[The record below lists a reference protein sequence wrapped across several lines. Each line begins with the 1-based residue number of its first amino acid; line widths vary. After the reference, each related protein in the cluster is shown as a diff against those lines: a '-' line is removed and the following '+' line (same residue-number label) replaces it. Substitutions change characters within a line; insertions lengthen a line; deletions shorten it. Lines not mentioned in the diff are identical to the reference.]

1 MIPSLL
7 ALLPLT
13 ASLLPGDGV
22 DAPAA
27 VAPADLPAADLP
39 SGDRPAGDELP
50 DYSTWTQW
58 RGVAR
63 NGLVSGEGWP
73 GALTEESV
81 TQVWSVDGLGDSYAT
96 PLVAR
101 DRVFTVSTV
110 DRKEEV
116 AQAYD
121 RKTGEKLWETRW
133 EGAMKVP
140 FFAAKNGS
148 WIRSTPAY
156 DGEALY
162 VGGMRDVVVCLNA
175 SDGSVRWRVD
185 FVKEFDTALP
195 SFGLVCSPLIVG
207 DALYIQAGESIAR
220 LDKQTGETVWRS
232 TGGANR
238 GGMDSAFSS
247 PIMTTLAGR
256 EQLVVQSRSHL
267 TGMDFETG
275 EELWTQPVKA
285 FRGMN
290 ILTPQPYG
298 DAIFTSAYG
307 GRAHLYSVTAGEEG
321 LKVDEAWTARAQAYM
336 TSPVVVGSHAYLF
349 LRSNRFTCVGLEEG
363 TDGWVSGPTGD
374 EYWSL
379 VAQGNRILALA
390 NTGSLRLINGD
401 PAEYDVAGQVD
412 LVEGPSW
419 AHLAVTSPVEG
430 EAGTMLF
437 VRAQQSLHAFCWK

>member
-73 GALTEESV
+73 EALTEESV

-195 SFGLVCSPLIVG
+195 SFGLVCSPLIVA
-207 DALYIQAGESIAR
+207 DALHIQAAESIAR
-220 LDKQTGETVWRS
+220 RHKQTGQPVWRP
-232 TGGANR
+232 TAGANR

-390 NTGSLRLINGD
+390 NTGSLRLINAD

>member
-1 MIPSLL
+1 M
-7 ALLPLT
+7 
-13 ASLLPGDGV
+13 
-22 DAPAA
+22 
-27 VAPADLPAADLP
+27 
-39 SGDRPAGDELP
+39 
-50 DYSTWTQW
+50 
-58 RGVAR
+58 
-63 NGLVSGEGWP
+63 
-73 GALTEESV
+73 TEI
-81 TQVWSVDGLGDSYAT
+81 WSIKDLGDSYAT
-96 PLVAR
+96 PLVAG

-110 DRKEEV
+110 DKKQEV

-121 RKTGEKLWETRW
+121 RKTGEKVWETRW
-133 EGAMKVP
+133 DGAMKVP

-148 WIRSTPAY
+148 WIRSTPVF

-162 VGGMRDVVVCLNA
+162 IGGMRDVVVCLNA

-185 FVKEFDTALP
+185 FVKEFDAKMP

-220 LDKQTGETVWRS
+220 LDKETGETVWRS
-232 TGGANR
+232 TGGSNA

-247 PIMTTLAGR
+247 PILTTLAGR

-267 TGMDFETG
+267 SGIDPETG
-275 EELWTQPVKA
+275 NELWSQQVKA

-307 GRAHLYSVTAGEEG
+307 GRAHLYSVAKGEEG
-321 LKVDEAWTARAQAYM
+321 MEVNEAWTARAQAYM
-336 TSPVVVGSHAYLF
+336 TSPVVVGSHAFLF

-379 VAQGNRILALA
+379 VAQGKRILALA
-390 NTGSLRLINGD
+390 NTGSLRLINAD
-401 PAEYDVAGQVD
+401 PAEYDVAGELD

-419 AHLAVTSPVEG
+419 GHLAVTAPVEG
-430 EAGTMLF
+430 EAGTMIF
-437 VRAQQSLHAFCWK
+437 VRAQNSLHAFSWK

>member
-1 MIPSLL
+1 MTILALL
-7 ALLPLT
+7 ALLPLSAVPT
-13 ASLLPGDGV
+13 ATVHVPVASTP

-27 VAPADLPAADLP
+27 
-39 SGDRPAGDELP
+39 DEVK
-50 DYSTWTQW
+50 DYTVWNQW
-58 RGVAR
+58 RGAAR
-63 NGLVSGEGWP
+63 NGVVGGQEWP
-73 GALTEESV
+73 ATLTEENV
-81 TQVWSVDGLGDSYAT
+81 TEVWSIKDLGDSYAT
-96 PLVAR
+96 PLVAG

-110 DRKEEV
+110 DKKQEV

-121 RKTGEKLWETRW
+121 RKTGEKVWETRW
-133 EGAMKVP
+133 DGAMKVP

-148 WIRSTPAY
+148 WIRSTPVF

-162 VGGMRDVVVCLNA
+162 IGGMRDVVVCLNA

-185 FVKEFDTALP
+185 FVKEFDAKMP

-220 LDKQTGETVWRS
+220 LDKETGETVWRS
-232 TGGANR
+232 TGGSNA

-247 PIMTTLAGR
+247 PILTTLAGR

-267 TGMDFETG
+267 SGIDPETG
-275 EELWTQPVKA
+275 NELWSQQVKA

-307 GRAHLYSVTAGEEG
+307 GRAHLYSVAKGEEG
-321 LKVDEAWTARAQAYM
+321 MEVNEAWTARAQAYM
-336 TSPVVVGSHAYLF
+336 TSPVVVGSHAFLF

-379 VAQGNRILALA
+379 VAQGKRILALA
-390 NTGSLRLINGD
+390 NTGSLRLINAD
-401 PAEYDVAGQVD
+401 PAEYDVAGELD

-419 AHLAVTSPVEG
+419 GHLAVTAPVEG
-430 EAGTMLF
+430 EAGTMIV
-437 VRAQQSLHAFCWK
+437 VRAQNSLHAFSWK